1 MSGSSKKGFDA
12 PPSSFPAFKTTS
24 SGANKGNWV
33 ASSKVRVVTSTNTT
47 SDKYYEIVYG
57 SKPKRPRRL
66 ITRRIQIGDFKI
78 NDDIIDNKKSKI
90 NYEVYAHY
98 VINQQFGDD
107 EPSSSLFF
115 EAFKVPKKYQK
126 PAGEE
131 FEEWRQSNGSR
142 IAFARYC
149 DRSDGRCSGFA
160 TNYDYTTK
168 IKSFKSKLKKRGIDQ
183 YVNDLLGESLTKDF
197 FVPPS
202 LGELS
207 DITITPKKKYTRK
220 AADKITNFNPS
231 TDTLDIDADS
241 FGIDRSATFAAAQNK
256 RKLKKLAKK
265 DFDFLYDQKKG
276 GLYFNENG
284 ADKGFGDG
292 GIIAI
297 LDGAPELTSENIDFI

>member
-1 MSGSSKKGFDA
+1 MSGSSKKGFNA
-12 PPSSFPAFKTTS
+12 PPSSFPAFKTTG

-107 EPSSSLFF
+107 KPSSSLFF

-142 IAFARYC
+142 IALRDIATEATE
-149 DRSDGRCSGFA
+149 DAQGLQPITTTQQRSNPS
-160 TNYDYTTK
+160 
-168 IKSFKSKLKKRGIDQ
+168 SLSLKKEGSI
-183 YVNDLLGESLTKDF
+183 SM
-197 FVPPS
+197 
-202 LGELS
+202 
-207 DITITPKKKYTRK
+207 
-220 AADKITNFNPS
+220 
-231 TDTLDIDADS
+231 
-241 FGIDRSATFAAAQNK
+241 
-256 RKLKKLAKK
+256 
-265 DFDFLYDQKKG
+265 
-276 GLYFNENG
+276 
-284 ADKGFGDG
+284 
-292 GIIAI
+292 
-297 LDGAPELTSENIDFI
+297 